1 MEHGATRAGVTVRRE
16 HVGVFTVS
24 GEHAAVIACDRGGLR
39 ATSVSTADGA
49 VGGIDTVIG
58 TVRVRSGD
66 S

>member
-1 MEHGATRAGVTVRRE
+1 MEQGATRARVRVRGE
-16 HVGVFTVS
+16 HEAGFTVS

-39 ATSVSTADGA
+39 ATSVNTADGA

-58 TVRVRSGD
+58 TVRVSSGD